1 MSLSIS
7 GMGATSA
14 PQIVSG
20 ASSYASPAVK
30 MTSLFGQI
38 DAGNTDSITL
48 GQFQQAFATL
58 SPPASFRAQGANAI
72 FNQLDP
78 NQTGSVSKPHFIR
91 GMTALM
97 RSLKTA
103 GARGATAAP
112 TASNSSDAA
121 SQSLSQSL
129 QSLLQLGSSA
139 PTNHSGLGAQF
150 DASA

>member
-20 ASSYASPAVK
+20 ASSYASPTAK

-38 DAGNTDSITL
+38 DSRNTGSITL

-58 SPPASFRAQGANAI
+58 TPPASFQAQGANAI

-78 NQTGSVSKPHFIR
+78 NQTGSVSKPHFVR

-103 GARGATAAP
+103 GARSATTAP
-112 TASNSSDAA
+112 TASNSSEAG

-129 QSLLQLGSSA
+129 HSLLQLGRSA
-139 PTNHSGLGAQF
+139 PTNNGGLGAQF

>member
-7 GMGATSA
+7 GMGAASA

-20 ASSYASPAVK
+20 ASSYASPTAK

-38 DAGNTDSITL
+38 DAGNTGSITL
-48 GQFQQAFATL
+48 GQFQQAFAN
-58 SPPASFRAQGANAI
+58 SNPPASFRAQGANAI

-78 NQTGSVSKPHFIR
+78 SQTGSVSKAHFVR

-97 RSLKTA
+97 RSFKTA
-103 GARGATAAP
+103 GSRSAAGAP
-112 TASNSSDAA
+112 MASSSSDAA
-121 SQSLSQSL
+121 SQSLGQSL

-139 PTNHSGLGAQF
+139 PTNNSGLGAQY